1 MFCEYDSMES
11 PRREFGFSCQ
21 AEISDSAEGQTM
33 HICLGPCYCYCW
45 SLLLLFIEGWP
56 KLICLGPQSRGTTMV
71 DAAMMMLWSVRMLLW
86 WCGGIAIWLLYISY
100 HLRDYNWIIFSY
112 SWINISSYSCIISS
126 YRWINIFS
134 YSQEPYLDSR
144 PKAQNRSSLEQD
156 WPWWWTWPLVLVTMI
171 KMN

>member
-1 MFCEYDSMES
+1 MSLVLVAKLRS
-11 PRREFGFSCQ
+11 VIRQKARRCTFVIVIVG
-21 AEISDSAEGQTM
+21 
-33 HICLGPCYCYCW
+33 LCYCW

-56 KLICLGPQSRGTTMV
+56 MPICLGPQSRGTTMV
-71 DAAMMMLWSVRMLLW
+71 DAAMMMLWSVWMLSW
-86 WCGGIAIWLLYISY
+86 WSSGIAIWLLYISY

-112 SWINISSYSCIISS
+112 SWNNISSYSCIISS
-126 YRWINIFS
+126 YSWINISS

-171 KMN
+171 KIN